1 MKINKLYIIAAVIGL
16 YLVPT
21 TSHQHI
27 MDLPSVDLQS
37 VFDHQKELVG
47 KKRLPTAFRE
57 NKNAEQIV
65 SQVVLEIVR
74 ESLPK
79 NYRNQSEKI
88 TKAIIV
94 EANKYGM
101 DPLLLTSVIK
111 HESNFNPLAIGM
123 VGEIGLMQIRP
134 TTAKWLNDEFKVVKR
149 VDLKNP
155 VTNIRIGAFFL
166 NKLRNKFDQNGRH
179 YLSAYNMGAAKLRK
193 KLKENINPKE
203 YVGNVMK
210 HYVKYI
216 DKLEVAAQKSLELM
230 EIEQSIRTAQLCNGF
245 QTVAVLH
252 N

>member
-1 MKINKLYIIAAVIGL
+1 MKITKLILTTAMVGL
-16 YLVPT
+16 FFVPT

-27 MDLPSVDLQS
+27 LDLPSVDLQS
-37 VFDHQKELVG
+37 IFEHQKELVG
-47 KKRLPTAFRE
+47 RKRLPTAFQE

-79 NYRNQSEKI
+79 KYKGQSEKI
-88 TKAIIV
+88 TKTIIL

-134 TTAKWLNDEFKVVKR
+134 TTAKWLNDEFKIVKQ
-149 VDLKNP
+149 VNLKNP
-155 VTNIRIGAFFL
+155 VTNIKIGAYFL

-179 YLSAYNMGAAKLRK
+179 YLSAYNMGATKLRK
-193 KLKENINPKE
+193 KLKENITPKE

-210 HYVKYI
+210 HYVKYM
-216 DKLEVAAQKSLELM
+216 DRLETAAAKSLELM
-230 EIEQSIRTAQLCNGF
+230 EIEQTIRTAQLCTGF
-245 QTVAVLH
+245 QNVVAH